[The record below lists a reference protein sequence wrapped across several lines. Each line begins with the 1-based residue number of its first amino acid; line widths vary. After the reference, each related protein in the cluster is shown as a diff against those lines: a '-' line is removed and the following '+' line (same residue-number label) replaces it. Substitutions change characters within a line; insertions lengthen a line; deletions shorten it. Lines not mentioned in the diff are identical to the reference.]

1 MFISKLMPRPRS
13 GSFAADTAGTAGIE
27 FALIVPVAF
36 LLLLGAIE
44 TSRAVVMSRRFNLV
58 TSTISDLVA
67 RDPMETDA
75 SFVGLKHVAETMWAP
90 YNKTSLVLQVLNV
103 RKSSATTANMAKLAD
118 YVDWSY
124 PLPIDGGATP
134 ATTYANCKPY
144 PGLPATMV
152 TPGNSTVI
160 VNAKYTFKTLFG
172 TSVPGV
178 TSASMNWVSLSA
190 HTPRNMCVGFNT
202 TSCVPQCE

>member
-1 MFISKLMPRPRS
+1 MFIAKLMPRPRS
-13 GSFAADTAGTAGIE
+13 VSFSSDTAGTAGLE

-90 YNKTSLVLQVLNV
+90 YDKTSLVLQVLNV
-103 RKSSATTANMAKLAD
+103 RKSSASTTKMAKLTD
-118 YVDWSY
+118 YIDWPY
-124 PLPIDGGATP
+124 NLPIDGAATP
-134 ATTYANCKPY
+134 STTYTKCQTY
-144 PGLPATMV
+144 PGLPATLIAA
-152 TPGNSTVI
+152 GSSTVI

-178 TSASMNWVSLSA
+178 TSATMNWVSLSA
-190 HTPRNMCVGFNT
+190 HTPRNMCVGFGT
-202 TSCVPQCE
+202 TSCVPLCE